1 MKRDGQIRELRQRLV
16 LSALVVAAD
25 IVGLV
30 LLAVNGMLTVPAALV
45 VAMAAVLFGESDMA
59 PVGVGRRTG

>member
-1 MKRDGQIRELRQRLV
+1 MNGDGEIQELRQRLV

-30 LLAVNGMLTVPAALV
+30 LLALGGMLTVPAALV
-45 VAMAAVLFGESDMA
+45 LAMAAVLL
-59 PVGVGRRTG
+59 VGLIWRR

>member
-1 MKRDGQIRELRQRLV
+1 MNGDGEIQELRQRLV

-30 LLAVNGMLTVPAALV
+30 LLALSGMLTVPAVLGLGIVAVFLVAL
-45 VAMAAVLFGESDMA
+45 LW
-59 PVGVGRRTG
+59 RR

>member
-1 MKRDGQIRELRQRLV
+1 MNRDGQIQEVRQRLV

-30 LLAVNGMLTVPAALV
+30 LLALSRMLPGPSALGLSGGG
-45 VAMAAVLFGESDMA
+45 AWGGAG
-59 PVGVGRRTG
+59 